1 MVQELDRKVFYS
13 SSIKKL
19 LATPELHIENP

>member
-19 LATPELHIENP
+19 LATPDLHIQEP